1 MHHYRPDIDGLR
13 AVAIV
18 PVVLFHA
25 HAAAF
30 RGGFVGVDVFF
41 VISGFLITGL
51 IRHEIDRGTFTIAAF
66 YERRIRRIL
75 PALFAMLVVT
85 SALSAWL
92 LLPEDLADF
101 GKSLV
106 ATSLFASN
114 FVFWQ
119 EAGYFGPAA
128 ETRPLLHTWSLAVE
142 EQFYILFPLFLAY
155 VAARRS
161 RPYVAA
167 TTWVVAL
174 SFTLSLLGVAFA
186 QDAAFYLAPSRAWE
200 LGIGA
205 LLALGVVPPSH
216 DRRARDLA
224 GIAGAAAIALSVVAF
239 SSATPFPGMAAL
251 LPCVG
256 AAAIIWAG
264 SGGHNV
270 IGDALSWRPFVL
282 IGLVS
287 YSLYLWHWPLL
298 ALGRYYAVNELT
310 LLQSTVAVGA
320 ATLAAFISWRYVE
333 RPFRGK
339 SGILNRRSLFAVT
352 IALTAVA
359 VAVGIGAITT
369 AGWPKRVAPEV
380 RQILDAGADHQPRN
394 WPCGNASP
402 ASVSAGKLCTIGD
415 PTAVGPTFMLWGDSH
430 GRVLTD
436 ALDSAANRAGQSGLL
451 AVRTGCAPLPGAVR
465 SDHDRGHRCAE
476 FSQAV
481 LDRLAKLPEVTDVV
495 LVGRWALLAE
505 GQRYGQE
512 PGETIFLTDP
522 ASTERSLG
530 ENRRVFARSLH
541 YAVASLTGIGKRVW
555 IVASVPEVGWEVPST
570 LARSVRF
577 GREPPPAPSRQAF
590 ATRQAYVLETL
601 GNLDATRGVAVLRP
615 DELLCP
621 RNACTVTHEGLPL
634 YFDSHHL
641 TRRGARRLEPLFDVV
656 FVGRGER

>member
-13 AVAIV
+13 AVAII

-25 HAAAF
+25 HAAGF

-75 PALFAMLVVT
+75 PALFAMLLVT
-85 SALSAWL
+85 SVFSAWL

-119 EAGYFGPAA
+119 ESGYFGPAA

-155 VAARRS
+155 VAARRN

-174 SFTLSLLGVAFA
+174 SFMLSLLGVAFA

-216 DRRARDLA
+216 RPRMRNLA
-224 GIAGAAAIALSVVAF
+224 GIAGATAIGFSVVAF
-239 SSATPFPGMAAL
+239 SSATPFPGTAAL

-298 ALGRYYAVNELT
+298 ALGRYYAVDELT
-310 LLQSTVAVGA
+310 PLQTTVAVGA
-320 ATLAAFISWRYVE
+320 ATLVAFISWRYVE
-333 RPFRGK
+333 RPFRGR
-339 SGILNRRSLFAVT
+339 SGILKRRSLFAIT

-359 VAVGIGAITT
+359 VALGVGAIAT
-369 AGWPKRVAPEV
+369 AGWPTRLAPEI
-380 RQILDAGADHQPRN
+380 RQVLDAGADHQPRD

-402 ASVSAGKLCTIGD
+402 ASVRADKLCTIGD
-415 PTAVGPTFMLWGDSH
+415 PAAVEPTFMLWGDSH
-430 GRVLTD
+430 GRVLAD
-436 ALDSAANRAGQSGLL
+436 AIDSAANRGGQSGLL
-451 AVRTGCAPLPGAVR
+451 AVRTGCAPLPGTVR

-476 FSQAV
+476 FNQAV
-481 LDRLAKLPEVTDVV
+481 LDRLATLTEVVDVV

-512 PGETIFLTDP
+512 PGEAVFLTDP
-522 ASTERSLG
+522 ASTERSVE
-530 ENRRVFARSLH
+530 ENRRVFARNLQFAVSSL
-541 YAVASLTGIGKRVW
+541 SGMGKRVW
-555 IVASVPEVGWEVPST
+555 IVASVPEVGWDVTST
-570 LARSVRF
+570 LARSLSF
-577 GREPPPAPSRQAF
+577 GRELPPAPSRQAY
-590 ATRQAYVLETL
+590 AVRQAYVLETL
-601 GNLDATRGVAVLRP
+601 RSLDAIPGVELLRP

-621 RNACTVTHEGLPL
+621 RNACAVTDEGLPL

-656 FVGRGER
+656 FVGRGAG